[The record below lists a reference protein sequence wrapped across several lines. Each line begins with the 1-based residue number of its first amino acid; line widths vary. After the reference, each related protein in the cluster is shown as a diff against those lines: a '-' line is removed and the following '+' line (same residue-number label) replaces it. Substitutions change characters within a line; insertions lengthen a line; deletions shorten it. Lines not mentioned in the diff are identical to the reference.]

1 LDETFFSSSFR
12 FLDETFR
19 CRSSKGAWDIL
30 VKYYGGDPKVNKVK
44 LQSLRRQYEL
54 LDGRK

>member
-1 LDETFFSSSFR
+1 MGYPRED
-12 FLDETFR
+12 
-19 CRSSKGAWDIL
+19 
-30 VKYYGGDPKVNKVK
+30 YGGDPKVNKVK